1 MTIKQRIGDF
11 FNFANGSVKEDFL
24 KGYSVSDYGNFLNV
38 TFTLV
43 ETSKDTTEE
52 IYAVYK
58 VKDKTNNEEVLIKC
72 LGYYSSYNGTEFSK
86 VQFVQPIKKIVYEE
100 IV

>member
-1 MTIKQRIGDF
+1 M
-11 FNFANGSVKEDFL
+11 
-24 KGYSVSDYGNFLNV
+24 KGYPVLKFGDFLNV

-43 ETSKDTTEE
+43 ETSKDTAEE

-72 LGYYSSYNGTEFSK
+72 LGYYSSYSGIEFSTI
-86 VQFVQPIKKIVYEE
+86 QFVQPVEKTVYEE